1 MITRVPIHV
10 QASKELSIL
19 ENNFG
24 ARSGK
29 ISGSFKKPNPFITNV
44 FPSNENFTGT
54 KVIEGDQKTQFRIR
68 PQTPKLDMIL
78 LKKAKRKQL
87 TKIEHLPVKMKK
99 VKAVPALIQK
109 RKIKI

>member
-1 MITRVPIHV
+1 MITRIPIHV

-19 ENNFG
+19 ENGFG
-24 ARSGK
+24 AKNNK
-29 ISGSFKKPNPFITNV
+29 IGGAFKRPNPFVTNV
-44 FPSNENFTGT
+44 FPSNKYFTGT
-54 KVIEGDQKTQFRIR
+54 KVLEGDQKTQFRIR

-87 TKIEHLPVKMKK
+87 TKIEPLPVKIKK
-99 VKAVPALIQK
+99 LKSIPALIQK